1 MDIGMKKST
10 SIEMVKTSLK
20 LPKKLWREAHI
31 RALDEHREFQ
41 EIVADALAAFLAP
54 KSKGDG
60 R

>member
-1 MDIGMKKST
+1 MKKST
-10 SIEMVKTSLK
+10 PVEMVKTSLK

-54 KSKGDG
+54 KGKGEG